1 MAYTN
6 NVLTR
11 ARMRLREDNERKRAE
26 YEDHLAKAYALR
38 PRLREIDRALR
49 GSAAQAAA
57 LIFQHEGDTDA
68 ELARLREENQKLQNE
83 RQWIL
88 DEAELPDG
96 YLDDSPVCALCGGTG
111 YVGSQ
116 MCECLRELC
125 RQEQKRELASLLPTG
140 RERFENFST
149 ELYPER
155 FYPELGTSARTLMQ
169 KNLNYCKKYA
179 AEFQPGGRSLLF
191 SGATGLG
198 KTFLSAC
205 IARQVSENG
214 HSVVYATA
222 GKLFAHYE
230 AVKFERAEPESLRDY
245 RDCELLI
252 IDDLGTEMTTQF
264 VTAALYEIVNTRLLE
279 RKATVIS
286 TNLNEQDL
294 EARYGGQIASRLLGS
309 YRVLYFLGD
318 DIRRLRKI
326 RQNEERSARI

>member
-6 NVLTR
+6 TILNR
-11 ARMRLREDNERKRAE
+11 ARTRLKEDNERKRAE
-26 YEDHLAKAYALR
+26 YEDHLAKAYDLR

-49 GSAAQAAA
+49 GTSAQVAA
-57 LIFQHEGDTDA
+57 LIFQHEGDAAA
-68 ELARLREENQKLQNE
+68 ELARLREDNQRLQNE

-88 DEAELPDG
+88 DEAELPDS
-96 YLDDSPVCALCGGTG
+96 YLDDSPVCGLCGGTG

-116 MCECLRELC
+116 MCECLQELC
-125 RQEQKRELASLLPTG
+125 RQEQKRALAALLPTG
-140 RERFENFST
+140 RERFEGFS
-149 ELYPER
+149 LDVYPER
-155 FYPELGTSARTLMQ
+155 FYSDYGTSARTLMQ

-179 AEFQPGGRSLLF
+179 AEFQPGAKSLLF

-205 IARQVSENG
+205 IARQVAEGG

-222 GKLFAHYE
+222 GKLFSDYE
-230 AVKFERAEPESLRDY
+230 AVKFERAEAESLRDY

-252 IDDLGTEMTTQF
+252 IDDLGTEMITQF
-264 VTAALYEIVNTRLLE
+264 VTAALYEVVNSRLLE

-286 TNLNEQDL
+286 TNLNEQNL

-326 RQNEERSARI
+326 RQNEERNVRV